1 MTRVISTADGI
12 RVGVVGD
19 VSRCENIALNTCKGS
34 HLLDNG
40 SAGRNGKRA
49 LECVHEDHSDKHEL
63 KRIRVK
69 RNVKWASTLEEF
81 WDGLE
86 KKRPV
91 CGAKKAVRPILKKSV
106 VRHPSPVLR
115 EQGSMSPV
123 SDASDTSCQLI
134 EDDAVKRPRRL
145 KFTLRCGRKDS
156 SATSTYVTLSS
167 M

>member
-63 KRIRVK
+63 KRIRIK

-81 WDGLE
+81 WDGL
-86 KKRPV
+86 KRRDRCV
-91 CGAKKAVRPILKKSV
+91 GRKRLSDLLKKSV
-106 VRHPSPVLR
+106 VRQPAPVLR

>member
-1 MTRVISTADGI
+1 MTRDIPTDENGMCVEVGTVSPCDHVALHQRSGEKRGLVYDG
-12 RVGVVGD
+12 
-19 VSRCENIALNTCKGS
+19 KG
-34 HLLDNG
+34 
-40 SAGRNGKRA
+40 
-49 LECVHEDHSDKHEL
+49 ETHEL

-91 CGAKKAVRPILKKSV
+91 CGARKAVRPILKKSAV
-106 VRHPSPVLR
+106 VRRQAVR

-134 EDDAVKRPRRL
+134 EDDVVKRPRRL

-156 SATSTYVTLSS
+156 ATSTFVTLSS